1 MEYPNSPQL
10 QKWLEKS
17 GWGIAATQDTFVLN
31 DAFYVE
37 QLQELKKNRVRE
49 DHLEDRAAFR
59 CLTLN
64 APKVPGPA
72 KTSEEAI
79 AAQQRQIAERTQ
91 QQKEHEAQLLSEIHD
106 FKKIQAGHA
115 VELEAIAASGRVI
128 QSKVADLS
136 GQLSAEKAALDLRW
150 TAALHQWSE
159 RVAGLEKEVAGLKQ
173 AQKAHTQEI
182 ANLGV
187 DRLTASGLK
196 QLAKR
201 GLWLSALAFIL
212 MLIATIA
219 ANAQQANV
227 NIGNTVTTCGG
238 LSVTVGGRT
247 ATTIDNTGRLCAD
260 VTGSTVTANLSTTN
274 LGVNITQVGSANVL
288 AGGSGALAVVGA
300 VSSGT
305 TILGGPVLVGGN
317 SGGTATSLSI
327 EPGNTGALVT
337 TLVTTTGT
345 IGQVNV
351 GTFPD
356 NEPFNLEQ
364 VNGATVLVGAGT
376 ATATLRVV
384 LADAD
389 PCVSGYTKGYTAI
402 SLTTSSQ
409 IITGATD
416 QYIYVCSINLVAA
429 AATNVA
435 VVSGTGTVCAT
446 SIGGVFGGTT
456 AATGW
461 NFAANG
467 GIALGSGAASVGR
480 IDTTGENLCILVSA
494 ANQTSGAIV
503 YVLAP

>member
-17 GWGIAATQDTFVLN
+17 GWGIAAQQDAFVLN

-49 DHLEDRAAFR
+49 DHLADRTAFR
-59 CLTLN
+59 CLTLGTSRVS
-64 APKVPGPA
+64 APPE
-72 KTSEEAI
+72 TSDEAI
-79 AAQQRQIAERTQ
+79 EAQQRQIAERVQ
-91 QQKEHEAQLLSEIHD
+91 QQKEHEARLLTEIGN
-106 FKKIQAGHA
+106 FKKAQDALGVKLVGHSI
-115 VELEAIAASGRVI
+115 ELDAISASGKAI

-150 TAALHQWSE
+150 TAALHQWAE

-364 VNGATVLVGAGT
+364 QRGDG
-376 ATATLRVV
+376 
-384 LADAD
+384 
-389 PCVSGYTKGYTAI
+389 
-402 SLTTSSQ
+402 
-409 IITGATD
+409 
-416 QYIYVCSINLVAA
+416 
-429 AATNVA
+429 
-435 VVSGTGTVCAT
+435 
-446 SIGGVFGGTT
+446 
-456 AATGW
+456 
-461 NFAANG
+461 
-467 GIALGSGAASVGR
+467 
-480 IDTTGENLCILVSA
+480 
-494 ANQTSGAIV
+494 
-503 YVLAP
+503 